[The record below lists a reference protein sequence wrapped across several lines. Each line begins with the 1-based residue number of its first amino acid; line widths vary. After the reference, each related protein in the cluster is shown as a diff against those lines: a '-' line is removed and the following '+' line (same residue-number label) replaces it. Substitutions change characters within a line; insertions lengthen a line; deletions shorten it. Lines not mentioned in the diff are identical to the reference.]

1 MKKIT
6 FVAAMAFMAV
16 SFIACGQSSP
26 KASLKSEVDTLS
38 YAIGMAQT
46 QGLRE
51 YLEGR
56 LGVDSSYMDQFIKGL
71 NEGVNAGDDKSKNAY
86 YAGLQIGQ
94 QIANQMVKGINTELF
109 GDDSTKTISLKNFMA
124 GFISGTM
131 NKRGLMTIEQAQT
144 IAQNKFQAIKKKE
157 MEERYG
163 DNKVAGE
170 KYLADFAKQ
179 KDVKKLEGGVLYKV
193 LKEGTGAIPADTSMV
208 SVNYEGKTIDGKVF
222 DSSYERKQPL
232 KLRANQ
238 VIKGWTTA
246 LTHMPVGSKWLVVIP
261 QDLAYGEREQQ
272 AIKPFSTLI
281 FTVELLG
288 IEK

>member
-6 FVAAMAFMAV
+6 FVAAMAFVAV

-56 LGVDSSYMDQFIKGL
+56 LGVDSSYMNQFIKGL

-131 NKRGLMTIEQAQT
+131 NKRGLMTIDQAQT
-144 IAQNKFQAIKKKE
+144 IAQTKFQTIKKKE
-157 MEERYG
+157 MEKRYG
-163 DNKVAGE
+163 ENKAAGE

-193 LKEGTGAIPADTSMV
+193 LKEGTGEIPADTSMV
-208 SVNYEGKTIDGKVF
+208 NVNYEGKTIDGKVF

-238 VIKGWTTA
+238 VIKGWSIA

-261 QDLAYGEREQQ
+261 QDKAYGEREQQ

>member
-6 FVAAMAFMAV
+6 FVAAMAFVAV

-56 LGVDSSYMDQFIKGL
+56 LGVDSSYMNQFIKGL

-131 NKRGLMTIEQAQT
+131 NKRGLMTIDQAQT
-144 IAQNKFQAIKKKE
+144 IAQTKFQAIKKKE
-157 MEERYG
+157 MEKKYG
-163 DNKVAGE
+163 PNKAAGE
-170 KYLADFAKQ
+170 KYVADFAKQ

-193 LKEGTGAIPADTSMV
+193 LKEGTGEIPADTSMV

-238 VIKGWTTA
+238 VIKGWSIA

-261 QDLAYGEREQQ
+261 QDQAYGEREQQ
-272 AIKPFSTLI
+272 AIKPFSALI

>member
-6 FVAAMAFMAV
+6 FVAAMAFVAV

-56 LGVDSSYMDQFIKGL
+56 LGVDSSYMNQFIKGL

-131 NKRGLMTIEQAQT
+131 NKRGLMKIDQAQT
-144 IAQNKFQAIKKKE
+144 IAQTKFQAIKKKE
-157 MEERYG
+157 MEKKYG
-163 DNKVAGE
+163 PNKAAGE
-170 KYLADFAKQ
+170 KYVADFAKQ

-193 LKEGTGAIPADTSMV
+193 LKEGTGEIPADTSMV

-238 VIKGWTTA
+238 VIKGWSIA

-261 QDLAYGEREQQ
+261 QDQAYGEREQQ
-272 AIKPFSTLI
+272 AIKPFSALI